1 MRHAFLIIAHN
12 YWGQLK
18 KLIQLLDAENHDIY
32 IHIDKKSK
40 DFKADKFLET
50 TNKSRI
56 FIYQEYEVF
65 WGGFSQVQVELFL
78 FEKAY
83 ALQYDYYHLIS
94 GADLPLKS
102 NKDIDTFF
110 EENKGTEFIL
120 FDEDKLKND
129 PEISR
134 RAKYYHFLQN
144 YRRRFSQKWKNDF
157 FTFLE
162 RVSLVFQILFRINRV
177 KDLDWE
183 IKYGS
188 NWVSITNDLV
198 TEILKQREKITKAFS
213 CTNCADELFVQT
225 VAYNCGFKDKLYISE
240 DGMAENTRFIDWAR
254 GQNGNPYTFHKSDE
268 NILLEN
274 KNLFAR
280 KFSET
285 IDSEIIECIF
295 TKIMK
300 ENNSI

>member
-1 MRHAFLIIAHN
+1 MQHAFLIIAHN
-12 YWGQLK
+12 NWEQLK
-18 KLIQLLDAENHDIY
+18 KLVQLLDAENHDIY

-40 DFKADKFLET
+40 DFKADKFLEI

-78 FEKAY
+78 FEKAHV
-83 ALQYDYYHLIS
+83 LRYDYYHLIS

-102 NKDIDTFF
+102 NSEIDLFF
-110 EENKGTEFIL
+110 EDNKGKEFIL
-120 FDEDKLKND
+120 FDENKLKND

-134 RAKYYHFLQN
+134 RARYYHFLQN
-144 YRRRFSQKWKNDF
+144 YRRRFSQKWKNYF

-162 RVSLVFQILFRINRV
+162 RVSLVFQILFRVNRV
-177 KDLDWE
+177 KDLDWT

-188 NWVSITNDLV
+188 QWVSITNDLV
-198 TEILKQREKITKAFS
+198 TEILKNRDKITKVFS

-225 VAYNCGFKDKLYISE
+225 VAYNCGFRDKIYSSE
-240 DGMAENTRFIDWAR
+240 DGMLENVRFIDWAR

-268 NILLEN
+268 NILLDN

-285 IDSEIIECIF
+285 IDPEIIECIF
-295 TKIMK
+295 TKILK
-300 ENNSI
+300 ENESI

>member
-12 YWGQLK
+12 NWGQLK
-18 KLIQLLDAENHDIY
+18 KLIQLLDAENYDIY

-40 DFKADKFLET
+40 DFKGDKFLDL
-50 TNKSRI
+50 TNKSKVFI
-56 FIYQEYEVF
+56 FQEYEVF

-102 NKDIDTFF
+102 NREIDLFF
-110 EENKGTEFIL
+110 EKNKGKEFIL
-120 FDEDKLKND
+120 YDENKLEND

-144 YRRRFSQKWKNDF
+144 YRRRYSQKWKNDF

-162 RVSLVFQILFRINRV
+162 RISLVFQIVFQVNRV
-177 KDLDWE
+177 KDLDWI

-188 NWVSITNDLV
+188 NWASVTNDLV
-198 TEILKQREKITKAFS
+198 TEILKQRDKITKVFS
-213 CTNCADELFVQT
+213 YTNCADELFVQT
-225 VAYNCGFKDKLYISE
+225 VAYNCGFRERIYTPE
-240 DGMAENTRFIDWAR
+240 DGMSANVRYIDWTR
-254 GQNGNPYTFHKSDE
+254 GQSGNPYTFHKTDE
-268 NILLEN
+268 NILLDN
-274 KNLFAR
+274 RNLFAR
-280 KFSET
+280 KFSEM
-285 IDSEIIECIF
+285 IDSDIIECIF
-295 TKIMK
+295 AKILR
-300 ENNSI
+300 ENKSI

>member
-12 YWGQLK
+12 NWQQLK
-18 KLIQLLDAENHDIY
+18 KLVQLLDAENHDIY
-32 IHIDKKSK
+32 IHIDKKSI
-40 DFKADKFLET
+40 DFKADKFLEII
-50 TNKSRI
+50 NKSRI

-94 GADLPLKS
+94 GADLPLKN

-110 EENKGTEFIL
+110 ERNKGKEFIL

-162 RVSLVFQILFRINRV
+162 RVSLVFQILFRVNRV

-198 TEILKQREKITKAFS
+198 TEILKQREKITKVFS

-225 VAYNCGFKDKLYISE
+225 VAYNCEFKDKLYISE
-240 DGMAENTRFIDWAR
+240 DGMAENARFIDWAR
-254 GQNGNPYTFHKSDE
+254 GQNGNPYTFHKSDK

-295 TKIMK
+295 KKIQK
-300 ENNSI
+300 ENESI

>member
-1 MRHAFLIIAHN
+1 MTN
-12 YWGQLK
+12 Y
-18 KLIQLLDAENHDIY
+18 Y
-32 IHIDKKSK
+32 IEK
-40 DFKADKFLET
+40 D
-50 TNKSRI
+50 NKI
-56 FIYQEYEVF
+56 
-65 WGGFSQVQVELFL
+65 L
-78 FEKAY
+78 
-83 ALQYDYYHLIS
+83 
-94 GADLPLKS
+94 
-102 NKDIDTFF
+102 
-110 EENKGTEFIL
+110 L
-120 FDEDKLKND
+120 FDEDKLQND

-144 YRRRFSQKWKNDF
+144 YRRRFSQQWKNDF

-162 RVSLVFQILFRINRV
+162 RVSLVFQILFRVNRV

-198 TEILKQREKITKAFS
+198 TEILKQREKITKVFS

-240 DGMAENTRFIDWAR
+240 NGMAENARFIDWAR
-254 GQNGNPYTFHKSDE
+254 GKNGNPYTFHKSDE

-295 TKIMK
+295 KKILK
-300 ENNSI
+300 ENESI

>member
-12 YWGQLK
+12 NWEQLK
-18 KLIQLLDAENHDIY
+18 KLVQLLDAENHDIY

-40 DFKADKFLET
+40 DFKADKFLEI

-94 GADLPLKS
+94 GADLPLKN

-110 EENKGTEFIL
+110 ERNKGKEFIL

-162 RVSLVFQILFRINRV
+162 RVSLVFQILFRVNRV

-198 TEILKQREKITKAFS
+198 TEILKQREKITKVFS

-225 VAYNCGFKDKLYISE
+225 VAYNCEFKDKL
-240 DGMAENTRFIDWAR
+240 
-254 GQNGNPYTFHKSDE
+254 
-268 NILLEN
+268 
-274 KNLFAR
+274 
-280 KFSET
+280 
-285 IDSEIIECIF
+285 
-295 TKIMK
+295 
-300 ENNSI
+300 SI